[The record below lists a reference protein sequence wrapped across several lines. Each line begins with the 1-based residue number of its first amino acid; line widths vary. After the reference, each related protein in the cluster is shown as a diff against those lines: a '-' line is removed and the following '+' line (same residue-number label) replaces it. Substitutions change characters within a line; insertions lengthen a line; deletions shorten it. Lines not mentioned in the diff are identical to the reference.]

1 VSFGLRVMS
10 ELVNIPR
17 PDERHVQ
24 LNEQTIELFTL
35 YLSLIRIR
43 KDDAISNLFDS
54 CTNQVLYYYTLK
66 HFSYVNIAK

>member
-1 VSFGLRVMS
+1 MSFGLRVMS

-17 PDERHVQ
+17 PGERHVQ

-43 KDDAISNLFDS
+43 KGDAISNLFDS
-54 CTNQVLYYYTLK
+54 CTN
-66 HFSYVNIAK
+66 